1 MLKSGMGMNASK
13 QVKKAAKASSRKG
26 CMRGKG
32 GPENATCTFKGV
44 RQRTWGKWVAEIREP
59 NRGARLWLGTFET
72 SLEAAMAYDGAARKL
87 YGSDAKLN
95 LPELPLLFN
104 FQFPPP
110 NPSLNPQIP
119 HMPPPPQ
126 PQNPQI
132 PLFYDIFN
140 LSPLISSTPSPIT
153 PTSSPTLLSPRPLS
167 MQLLIL
173 PLCTPATL
181 LSQFPLNPPPPPWK
195 FTPPPILWRSTRLI
209 LFCHSMTLL
218 TPCLMSPS
226 GLKQFLWI
234 CLSYQKL
241 LEFMK
246 LKPFLKW
253 VLGTLCCQLPGACN
267 RSQME
272 LLSLMIQK

>member
-140 LSPLISSTPSPIT
+140 LSPSDFINTLSNNTNIITNPVVSPPPQHAIADSAPVYTSDSLVAIPSESTTTTMEIYPSSNPVEINKVDP
-153 PTSSPTLLSPRPLS
+153 LLSFNDTPDPMFDESIWAEAISLD
-167 MQLLIL
+167 L
-173 PLCTPATL
+173 PLIPEAAGIYEAETFLEVGPWDSLLPTP
-181 LSQFPLNPPPPPWK
+181 W
-195 FTPPPILWRSTRLI
+195 
-209 LFCHSMTLL
+209 CM
-218 TPCLMSPS
+218 
-226 GLKQFLWI
+226 
-234 CLSYQKL
+234 
-241 LEFMK
+241 
-246 LKPFLKW
+246 
-253 VLGTLCCQLPGACN
+253 
-267 RSQME
+267 
-272 LLSLMIQK
+272 